1 MWAPENRERGR
12 GRVKRC
18 AAVVLILALWALAGC
33 GAMPAGEAEQ
43 QALPA
48 AETAGEGGLSAAL
61 LERQARPLAEEEIL
75 AAYDRAGEA
84 YGWFY
89 LETLPTG
96 QERQTVDGWI
106 YYRVDYP
113 GMETLA
119 DLRAYLRGFFTE
131 ELTDQLLDEGA
142 PHPLY
147 QDVDG
152 VLYALPTGRD
162 RDATK
167 GSTSFQVEMTGEDA
181 YSVSVTVD
189 LLEGPDG
196 AVTGVERY
204 AFPYEFVE
212 DRWVFTDFRL
222 IY

>member
-1 MWAPENRERGR
+1 MAGSIWRRCPPGR
-12 GRVKRC
+12 SADSGRVD
-18 AAVVLILALWALAGC
+18 LLPGGLAGD
-33 GAMPAGEAEQ
+33 GDAGGPA
-43 QALPA
+43 
-48 AETAGEGGLSAAL
+48 GLSA
-61 LERQARPLAEEEIL
+61 
-75 AAYDRAGEA
+75 G
-84 YGWFY
+84 
-89 LETLPTG
+89 
-96 QERQTVDGWI
+96 V
-106 YYRVDYP
+106 
-113 GMETLA
+113 
-119 DLRAYLRGFFTE
+119 FTE